1 MSSIGWNIKD
11 LRERRGM
18 SQEEL
23 ADKIGKT
30 RSAVS
35 QYESGKI
42 VPRMGVIEDL
52 ASVFGVTKD
61 VIINGFT
68 HEVTTSADERELLGI
83 FAKMDEKKRAALLGV
98 ARAML
103 EG

>member
-1 MSSIGWNIKD
+1 MSSIGWNIRD

-23 ADKIGKT
+23 ADRIGKT

-42 VPRMGVIEDL
+42 VPRMGAIEDL
-52 ASVFGVTKD
+52 ASAFGVSKD
-61 VIINGFT
+61 VIINGYA
-68 HEVTTSADERELLGI
+68 HDDAVNADERELLGM
-83 FAKMDEKKRAALLGV
+83 FRQMDEKKRAALLGV

>member
-11 LRERRGM
+11 LRERRGL

-23 ADKIGKT
+23 ADMIGKT

-52 ASVFGVTKD
+52 ASAFGVTKD
-61 VIINGFT
+61 VIINGFA
-68 HEVTTSADERELLGI
+68 HDDVVSADERELLGMLRQ
-83 FAKMDEKKRAALLGV
+83 MDEKKRAALLGV

-103 EG
+103 ER

>member
-1 MSSIGWNIKD
+1 MSSIGRNIKD
-11 LRERRGM
+11 LRERRGL

-42 VPRMGVIEDL
+42 VPRMGTIEDL
-52 ASVFGVTKD
+52 AFAFDVTKD
-61 VIINGFT
+61 VIINGYAHDDT
-68 HEVTTSADERELLGI
+68 VSADEREMLSILR
-83 FAKMDEKKRAALLGV
+83 KMDGRKRAALLGV